1 MVTTIVDNTTQTCE
15 GAFRSIQIDTM
26 KRPSP
31 FLSSSSGSSSSD
43 SDNDEENYKGSDFPN
58 NTNFPGFGDFGN
70 FDSDSFSQQPP
81 PHLRRLVAEG
91 EDGGCATDA
100 SAGVCNDHGGSGS
113 GGGGDDDNGHN
124 HNRGYEDGL
133 VDLLMAISNN
143 PNPNNNN
150 GNDDDSHRYPRVRS
164 YLDISDGSGT
174 YSYGR
179 AYLHLLLDALTNH
192 PETVHVVDGSYFENM
207 DLQYSAN
214 PKYLFRFASNG
225 KVFARL
231 YVDLPPHTLPPQSS
245 IVDPRP
251 TQDPGSSCTICPT
264 CHRTRSFDDDDARAE
279 AEENKQSKGLQADQ
293 EMKQCSSEQNTQKSS
308 TDKKQD
314 TVNEQ
319 DEKPNTNEQKK

>member
-1 MVTTIVDNTTQTCE
+1 
-15 GAFRSIQIDTM
+15 M

-70 FDSDSFSQQPP
+70 FDSDSLFPPPP

-91 EDGGCATDA
+91 EDGGCA
-100 SAGVCNDHGGSGS
+100 AGAGGCNDHGGSGS

-124 HNRGYEDGL
+124 HNRGYEDRL
-133 VDLLMAISNN
+133 VDLFLGSFKHTN
-143 PNPNNNN
+143 NPNNNKNNNN
-150 GNDDDSHRYPRVRS
+150 GIDNDSHRHPRVGG

-179 AYLHLLLDALTNH
+179 AYLHFLLDALTNH
-192 PETVHVVDGSYFENM
+192 PDTVHVVDGSYFENM
-207 DLQYSAN
+207 ELQYRVD

-225 KVFARL
+225 KVFAIL
-231 YVDLPPHTLPPQSS
+231 YVDLPPHALPPQSS

-264 CHRTRSFDDDDARAE
+264 CHGTRSFEAE
-279 AEENKQSKGLQADQ
+279 AEENKESKGLQAVDQ
-293 EMKQCSSEQNTQKSS
+293 EMMQCSSEQKTQKSS

-314 TVNEQ
+314 TNDQ
-319 DEKPNTNEQKK
+319 GKCQ

>member
-1 MVTTIVDNTTQTCE
+1 
-15 GAFRSIQIDTM
+15 M

-31 FLSSSSGSSSSD
+31 FLSSSSD
-43 SDNDEENYKGSDFPN
+43 SDNDEENYNGSDFQG

-91 EDGGCATDA
+91 EDGGCADH
-100 SAGVCNDHGGSGS
+100 AGGCNDHEGSGS
-113 GGGGDDDNGHN
+113 GSGSGYGGGGDNDNGHN
-124 HNRGYEDGL
+124 HNRNRAYEDRL
-133 VDLLMAISNN
+133 VDFFLRMVKHANN
-143 PNPNNNN
+143 PNPNPNKNN
-150 GNDDDSHRYPRVRS
+150 GNDDDSHRHPRVGS

-192 PETVHVVDGSYFENM
+192 PDTVHVVDGSYFENM
-207 DLQYSAN
+207 DLQYRSD

-251 TQDPGSSCTICPT
+251 TQDPRSSCTICPT
-264 CHRTRSFDDDDARAE
+264 CHRTRSFDDDARAE
-279 AEENKQSKGLQADQ
+279 VEENKQSKGLQADQ
-293 EMKQCSSEQNTQKSS
+293 EMKQCSSEQKTQKSS

-314 TVNEQ
+314 DVNEQ
-319 DEKPNTNEQKK
+319 DEKRNTNEQQNENPNDIRNK